1 MCNGTISATA
11 SANHYFSLDTFNFT
25 PPHTGVRIVSM
36 CNAPFTPIKERILE
50 YHELLQ
56 NEWVFGIGGME
67 IKVLG
72 EGRRKLVDEFGRFP
86 LKQMFYYLKVEQL
99 MLSMMKLLAEGA
111 KVIMFRGTNCTL
123 VTGFVRWLHSV
134 GNGD

>member
-72 EGRRKLVDEFGRFP
+72 EGRRKLVDEFGRF
-86 LKQMFYYLKVEQL
+86 
-99 MLSMMKLLAEGA
+99 LSNYAATMQCNLRIWMRDEICEVCEMKG
-111 KVIMFRGTNCTL
+111 G
-123 VTGFVRWLHSV
+123 W
-134 GNGD
+134 

>member
-11 SANHYFSLDTFNFT
+11 SANHYFSLDTFNLT
-25 PPHTGVRIVSM
+25 PPHTGVRIVSV
-36 CNAPFTPIKERILE
+36 CNAPFTPIKEHILE

-72 EGRRKLVDEFGRFP
+72 EGRRKLVDEFGRFL
-86 LKQMFYYLKVEQL
+86 LKQMFYYLKAEQP
-99 MLSMMKLLAEGA
+99 MLSMMKLLAEGT

-123 VTGFVRWLHSV
+123 VLSGGCTL
-134 GNGD
+134 